1 VQIGGMPGGTPG
13 GSEPEEKSGGK
24 DEPPRAAKPGM
35 EDKAVNDAIA
45 YIHGLAQLRG
55 RNAEWAEKAVREAA
69 SLPAAQAVRD
79 RVADLLADDVT
90 DLLARLD
97 GRELNVQG
105 KPVTLDTTDA
115 GVETYEPGWRVRLLS
130 VIADPN
136 VAYILMLLGIYGL
149 FFELWN
155 PGYVLPGVVG
165 GICLLLALYAFQVLP
180 ISYAG
185 LGLILLGIGFMAA
198 EAFVPSFAILG
209 IGGAAAFF
217 IGSIILM
224 DTDVQGYAIA
234 WPLIAVVTALSA
246 AFLIGVVFAALK
258 SRRRR
263 VVSGREE
270 MLGAVGEA
278 MEDFKDTGRVRV
290 HSEDWQARA
299 AVPIA
304 RGQQV
309 KILAIDGLTLT
320 VEPYHLEDD

>member
-1 VQIGGMPGGTPG
+1 V
-13 GSEPEEKSGGK
+13 
-24 DEPPRAAKPGM
+24 A
-35 EDKAVNDAIA
+35 
-45 YIHGLAQLRG
+45 
-55 RNAEWAEKAVREAA
+55 
-69 SLPAAQAVRD
+69 D
-79 RVADLLADDVT
+79 RVADLLADDVP
-90 DLLARLD
+90 DLLVKLD
-97 GRELNVQG
+97 GRELDIQG
-105 KPVTLDTTDA
+105 QRVTLTTKDA
-115 GVETYEPGWRVRLLS
+115 AVDTYEPDWRVRLLS

-198 EAFVPSFAILG
+198 EAYVPSFGILG
-209 IGGAAAFF
+209 TGGAVAFF
-217 IGSIILM
+217 TGSIILM

-234 WPLIAVVTALSA
+234 WPLITAVTALSA
-246 AFLIGVVFAALK
+246 VFLIGVVFAALK

-263 VVSGREE
+263 IVSGREG
-270 MLGAVGEA
+270 MLGTVGEA

-290 HSEDWQARA
+290 HSEDWQARSA
-299 AVPIA
+299 APVA
-304 RGQQV
+304 RGQKV

-320 VEPYHLEDD
+320 VEPYHSEDD